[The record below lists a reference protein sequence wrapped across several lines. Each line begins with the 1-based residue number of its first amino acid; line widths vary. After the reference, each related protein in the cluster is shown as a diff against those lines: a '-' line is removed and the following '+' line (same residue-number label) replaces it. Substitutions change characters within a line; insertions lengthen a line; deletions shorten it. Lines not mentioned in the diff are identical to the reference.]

1 MKLKNVL
8 PKLIL
13 LSIFAVFV
21 TACSS
26 DDDYGSNEPIND
38 GGSSGDG
45 YGDGDDGGSTDT
57 PTTFEVISE
66 SESHTT
72 LEQALIDADLVDAI
86 NEADYTIFA
95 PTDAA
100 FDEVDLS
107 GLTSEEITN
116 VLLNHVVAGT
126 TASADLSTTYL
137 KSLAKESLSG
147 NDNAL
152 SLYVNVGEDVTLNG
166 TSKVTTPDIEASNGV
181 VHVVDKV
188 ISIPDVT
195 TFATADPTFATLV
208 EALTRDDQPD
218 FVTTLSSFDTP
229 APFTVFAPT
238 NEAFTTLLSELDGVE
253 TLADIDGETLTT
265 TLNTHVISGSNITS
279 SNLPSGTVQ
288 TLGEPFDLDGTIITD
303 QNGRSIEIVVT
314 DVQAGNG
321 IVHVV
326 DAVILPDLDLGP
338 IATGNSKTYDLGS
351 VGGSSVSGTATF
363 KEMNDNSITVELDL
377 DGTPD
382 GGEHPAHIHFNS
394 VVETGGIARSLT
406 SVDGSTGKSSTNFS
420 ALDDSSSIS
429 YDDLLD
435 YDGHINV
442 HLSSDDLTVVAQGD
456 VGGNELTETTKTY
469 TLNEADVSGISGTAE
484 FAKRAN
490 GTALLT
496 VTLEGTDAG
505 DVHPSHIHANDVVTG
520 GESIVD
526 LTAVDGGTGIA
537 MTHIAEFN
545 DGNPLS
551 YNDILTLDA
560 HINVHLSGTE
570 MSTYIAEGNI
580 GSNEGQTQT
589 VNYDVTNSGSS
600 AYTFNGGSFTNAS
613 NPDLTLKRGRTYTF
627 TVNASGHPFYI
638 NTVNTTGS
646 DNAYTSGV
654 TNNGASDGTITFT
667 VPDDAP
673 DTLYYNCSIHS
684 MMNGTITIT
693 D

>member
-45 YGDGDDGGSTDT
+45 YGDDDDDGSTAA

-147 NDNAL
+147 DDNAL

-181 VHVVDKV
+181 VHIVDKV

-218 FVTTLSSFDTP
+218 FVTTLSSFDTS
-229 APFTVFAPT
+229 APFSVFAPT
-238 NEAFTTLLSELDGVE
+238 NDAFTTLLSDLDGVE

-265 TLNTHVISGSNITS
+265 TLNTHVVSESNITS

-288 TLGEPFDLDGTIITD
+288 TLGEPFDLDGTTITD

-420 ALDDSSSIS
+420 ALDDGSSIS

-456 VGGNELTETTKTY
+456 IGGNELTGATKTY
-469 TLNEADVSGISGTAE
+469 TLNEADVTAE
-484 FAKRAN
+484 
-490 GTALLT
+490 
-496 VTLEGTDAG
+496 
-505 DVHPSHIHANDVVTG
+505 
-520 GESIVD
+520 
-526 LTAVDGGTGIA
+526 
-537 MTHIAEFN
+537 
-545 DGNPLS
+545 
-551 YNDILTLDA
+551 
-560 HINVHLSGTE
+560 
-570 MSTYIAEGNI
+570 
-580 GSNEGQTQT
+580 T
-589 VNYDVTNSGSS
+589 VNYDVTNSGAS
-600 AYTFNGGSFTNAS
+600 AYTFNGGGFTNAS
-613 NPDLTLKRGRTYTF
+613 NPDLTLERGKTYTF
-627 TVNASGHPFYI
+627 TVDAPGHPFYI

-646 DNAYTSGV
+646 NDAYTSGV
-654 TNNGASDGTITFT
+654 TNNGVSSATITFT
-667 VPDDAP
+667 VPTDAP
-673 DTLYYNCSIHS
+673 DTLYYNCEFHS
-684 MMNGTITIT
+684 AMNGTINII